1 MSFVREIHLAAGIRT
16 RETRMSSS
24 SLDNS
29 NLELW
34 PSERNKSD
42 SNVLME
48 SLRTIVLLL
57 ILIYFAF
64 FFNNV
69 QLICIAIL
77 KYLGIF

>member
-29 NLELW
+29 NVELW

-48 SLRTIVLLL
+48 SLTIVLLL